1 MKTLT
6 VWIIEDDDMERA
18 HAVKIV
24 EEVGQSSR
32 ESTLDIWK
40 SSSLEWGTS
49 KWPPVSKN
57 GGAQISPSRLPDVVI
72 LDLFEDGLKGDS
84 FYHKLRKE
92 ETSNKSRRAFVVV
105 WSRYSGVTI
114 AEKFIED
121 TMNQDGNFIPLDT
134 KSQRLLRDR
143 LLSLVGRVEEES

>member
-1 MKTLT
+1 MKRLT

-18 HAVKIV
+18 HAIKIV
-24 EEVGQSSR
+24 EEVGRSSR

-57 GGAQISPSRLPDVVI
+57 GGAQSSPSLLPDVVI
-72 LDLFEDGLKGDS
+72 LDLFDDGLKGDS
-84 FYHKLRKE
+84 FYYKLRKE
-92 ETSNKSRRAFVVV
+92 ETENNSRRAFVVI

-121 TMNQDGNFIPLDT
+121 TMNKDGNFIPLDT
-134 KSQRLLRDR
+134 KSQRLLRER